1 MATARKTKMPKW
13 QPAPETLVRRF
24 EKVVQAVPDVQP
36 RKMFGYPAAFING
49 QMFTGLFQESMIL
62 RLPADDRDDLMKHSG
77 AKPFEP
83 MPGRPMAEYVAVPPS
98 LLAHPPSLERW
109 VHAALEYGA
118 SLSPKAPRAK
128 PKPSAEPKP
137 RAKPAAGKP
146 KSR

>member
-83 MPGRPMAEYVAVPPS
+83 MPGRAMKEYVVVPPS
-98 LLAHPPSLERW
+98 IISSDSQL
-109 VHAALEYGA
+109 GA
-118 SLSPKAPRAK
+118 WL
-128 PKPSAEPKP
+128 
-137 RAKPAAGKP
+137 GK
-146 KSR
+146 